1 MNSRFDHLHLLPDS
15 DFPDLHTPHAS
26 RIEPRRPARS
36 SRPSSPRPAQLSF
49 TEPVNL
55 PAESEIDQE
64 LSLENEIPLS
74 ELNDF
79 ALSCIEQLSISRTDD
94 PVEKVITA
102 AISEKLPS
110 YVTLKAEFTS
120 NRQTHRS
127 HHQWTKQVYDAAQP
141 LLKLE
146 GAPLTE
152 QQKLSELTLQCVEQ
166 NLQLQY
172 RVDELRLRVDLL
184 EHEVPKHL
192 VQIGL
197 EIGLPSALMRKMEK
211 LVRTLM
217 KQHA

>member
-1 MNSRFDHLHLLPDS
+1 MNSRFDHLHLLPES
-15 DFPDLHTPHAS
+15 DFPDLYAPHTP

-36 SRPSSPRPAQLSF
+36 SRPSSPRPTQLSF
-49 TEPVNL
+49 TEPEEYS
-55 PAESEIDQE
+55 AEPEIDQQ

-79 ALSCIEQLSISRTDD
+79 ALSCIERLSISNKEN
-94 PVEKVITA
+94 PAEKVITT
-102 AISEKLPS
+102 AISDKLPS
-110 YVTLKAEFTS
+110 YTNLKAEFTT

-146 GAPLTE
+146 GAPLAE

-166 NLQLQY
+166 NMQLQY
-172 RVDELRLRVDLL
+172 RVDQLRLRVDFL
-184 EHEVPKHL
+184 EDAVPKHL

-197 EIGLPSALMRKMEK
+197 EVGLPSALMRKMEK

-217 KQHA
+217 RQHP